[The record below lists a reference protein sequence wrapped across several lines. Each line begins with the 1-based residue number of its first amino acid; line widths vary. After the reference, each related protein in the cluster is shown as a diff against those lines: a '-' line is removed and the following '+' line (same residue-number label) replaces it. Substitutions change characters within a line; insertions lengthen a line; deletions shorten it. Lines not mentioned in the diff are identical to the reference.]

1 MKVNET
7 MNKEGLHLR
16 REFENMR
23 DLVEEAANLYGEK
36 TAYSY
41 RINPRDAEAVK
52 VNFIQLRDDVRAL
65 ATEFIARGFDGKK
78 CALIAK
84 FSYSW
89 VCTYYATLIA
99 GGVLV
104 PLDKDWHGIDLAD
117 TVKKAEAE
125 FLICDAELSDTF
137 FPPVQ
142 SFLGSRAQPLALD
155 QEQNE
160 PSP

>member
-78 CALIAK
+78 CARGLEK
-84 FSYSW
+84 PFCLCYNED
-89 VCTYYATLIA
+89 TKQ
-99 GGVLV
+99 
-104 PLDKDWHGIDLAD
+104 KDF
-117 TVKKAEAE
+117 VKE
-125 FLICDAELSDTF
+125 T
-137 FPPVQ
+137 
-142 SFLGSRAQPLALD
+142 
-155 QEQNE
+155 
-160 PSP
+160 